1 MSRNR
6 GAGFGVGRAAPS
18 RAGGTL
24 LAAPDRTSAWSP
36 ARLARDAFAL
46 TFRGSRQDLAE
57 VSARRTQAA
66 LLFLVLAARGVILAQ
81 AGIDV
86 AVGSGAYTRLPA
98 VVGLAVACVAES
110 VVWAVVQ
117 LRAQRL
123 TAAALLG
130 DAVFGVAGLAVMSAA
145 TTAAP
150 GRAGSLNWMLP
161 YTVVTAVG
169 FGLLAAGDLRPGAGV
184 AGPDAGAEPRR
195 GLFLASRGTVV
206 LTLAAAY
213 LLSLSLPRRL
223 DPPVQLWTND
233 ANFAWFFGAALV
245 VSVLLRRW
253 LILIST
259 RNAEAMRQAA
269 ELSHEAHWRA
279 LTVDVFGPVLELLDG
294 LEVVGDAVPAQF
306 RREAER
312 LILLIETVKPRPP
325 HAPSAGMDA
334 DVGGQAG
341 RG

>member
-6 GAGFGVGRAAPS
+6 GVGSGLS
-18 RAGGTL
+18 RAVPSWTAGTL
-24 LAAPDRTSAWSP
+24 PAVPDRTSTWSP
-36 ARLARDAFAL
+36 ARLAREAFAL
-46 TFRGSRQDLAE
+46 TFRGSREDLAE
-57 VSARRTQAA
+57 VSARRTRAA
-66 LLFLVLAARGVILAQ
+66 LLFLVIAGRGVILAQ
-81 AGIDV
+81 AVIDV
-86 AVGSGAYTRLPA
+86 AVGSGAYTRPFA
-98 VVGLAVACVAES
+98 AIGLAVACVAES
-110 VVWAVVQ
+110 VVWALVQ

-123 TAAALLG
+123 TTGALLA

-161 YTVVTAVG
+161 YTVLTAVG
-169 FGLLAAGDLRPGAGV
+169 FALLAVGDLRSAAAADPAGRT
-184 AGPDAGAEPRR
+184 ERR
-195 GLFLASRGTVV
+195 YGLVLAFRGTVA

-213 LLSLSLPRRL
+213 LVSVSLPRRL

-253 LILIST
+253 LTLIGT

-294 LEVVGDAVPAQF
+294 LEALGDAVPAEF
-306 RREAER
+306 RHEADR
-312 LILLIETVKPRPP
+312 LICLIEAVKPRSP
-325 HAPSAGMDA
+325 HALPAGTGPGM
-334 DVGGQAG
+334 QAG